1 MPAPGIG
8 QPAGIGTLTFNI
20 FEVKVDEVPPGPA
33 SPNIVPPGSS
43 ITLTTILELTGSLA
57 GVAGPAVTAP
67 GAAVFHH
74 PQRLEDGAMGPTLA
88 SGPITPIAVPPGGDP
103 AGLYFSSIT
112 APILTGVAGSGAPL
126 SMAPGFAA
134 GTFRLMT
141 HYHGAAGTILRA
153 LHDLTLVEVTP

>member
-88 SGPITPIAVPPGGDP
+88 SGPITPISVPPGADP
-103 AGLYFSSIT
+103 GLYFSTTTPPIT
-112 APILTGVAGSGAPL
+112 TGVATSGATLKIP
-126 SMAPGFAA
+126 AGFDA
-134 GTFRLMT
+134 GTFRILT
-141 HYHGAAGTILRA
+141 HYHGARGTILRA
-153 LHDLTLVEVTP
+153 LHDLTLIEVTPE

>member
-1 MPAPGIG
+1 MPAVGIG
-8 QPAGIGTLTFNI
+8 QPTGTGTLTFNI
-20 FEVKVDEVPPGPA
+20 FEVKVDEVPPGFA

-43 ITLTTILELTGSLA
+43 VTLTTILELTGSLA
-57 GVAGPAVTAP
+57 GVGGPAVAAS

-74 PQRLEDGAMGPTLA
+74 PQRLEDGVVVPTIA
-88 SGPITPIAVPPGGDP
+88 SGPITPISVPLGGDP

-134 GTFRLMT
+134 GSFRILT

-153 LHDLTLVEVTP
+153 LHDLTLIEVTP